1 MQTSILS
8 FRRGPALLAA
18 AAPRRVPLV
27 ACRRL
32 LSSDVVATSTPAGAK
47 GDLSTETAAPIADK
61 STISSFTGA
70 PTGMMETRVVKIFQQ
85 AQGVQ
90 NATQNM
96 LSWRMQWE
104 DEQTQRWTNPLMGWT
119 STNDPLSNANMTLDF
134 ATAEDAARFCEQN
147 GARPPSDPCPRHTRP
162 TPTSCAMSCP
172 PQVGSMRSS
181 SQSLTR
187 SSTRAPRSMQTTS
200 RGRAPRGA
208 PSPTCTSHHL
218 RLRPSRERVRVGGA
232 QYAAPCSGGL
242 NPLCCR
248 HHQSAGRTWVA
259 AATIQHRPPCVHPR
273 AALAPRCGSNTRP
286 ACRAVSFLGPCRSI
300 VSLGGMAHAPS
311 AVALADLPPL
321 ASCAHGVLR
330 VGILILLCVPAC
342 LWQRG

>member
-147 GARPPSDPCPRHTRP
+147 GWKYEIVQPKPNAELNASPKKYADNFTWQGPK
-162 TPTSCAMSCP
+162 
-172 PQVGSMRSS
+172 
-181 SQSLTR
+181 
-187 SSTRAPRSMQTTS
+187 
-200 RGRAPRGA
+200 GRAFPD
-208 PSPTCTSHHL
+208 L
-218 RLRPSRERVRVGGA
+218 
-232 QYAAPCSGGL
+232 YK
-242 NPLCCR
+242 
-248 HHQSAGRTWVA
+248 
-259 AATIQHRPPCVHPR
+259 PP
-273 AALAPRCGSNTRP
+273 
-286 ACRAVSFLGPCRSI
+286 
-300 VSLGGMAHAPS
+300 
-311 AVALADLPPL
+311 PPPPPK
-321 ASCAHGVLR
+321 S
-330 VGILILLCVPAC
+330 
-342 LWQRG
+342 